1 MMKLDIQMFAVPFRK
16 VSKTRKRMRRSHNA
30 MEIPGMTKC
39 PSCGEMI
46 KPHRVCPKCGSHNI
60 DYLTRIIG
68 YLKRVSSFNE
78 ARQVEEHM
86 RSYRQ

>member
-39 PSCGEMI
+39 PKCGEMI
-46 KPHRVCPKCGSHNI
+46 KPHRVCPKCGKS
-60 DYLTRIIG
+60 TR
-68 YLKRVSSFNE
+68 
-78 ARQVEEHM
+78 VEYKIEDDKKV
-86 RSYRQ
+86 RICKKCGAKIK